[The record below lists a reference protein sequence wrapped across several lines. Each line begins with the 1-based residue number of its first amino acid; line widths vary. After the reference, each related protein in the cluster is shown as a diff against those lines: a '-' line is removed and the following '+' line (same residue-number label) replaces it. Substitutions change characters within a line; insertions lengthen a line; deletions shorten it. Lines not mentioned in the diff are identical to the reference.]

1 MSGSSKESKSQS
13 KNYLQNLSNVIN
25 GFLEKAFYRIG
36 KTVGASPWVTLGI
49 TLIVCGAC
57 LAGLLRFEQESRGE
71 KLWVPQDSQAQK
83 DKKWVEREFPEESA
97 PVHFIYEQS
106 NVLTVDVIRKMLEI
120 HQDVVN
126 ITITFE
132 NKKLQWKDICFKK
145 GDKCSLRS
153 ILELWDFNETKIMS
167 LTEQQIRNDITNRG
181 PFSPYSGSPFNLEQ
195 VLADIQKNPDE
206 SIKSAG
212 FVKTSFFYKRLPA
225 LVDPEDNVD
234 PRGKKW
240 EEKFQRIM
248 EKYNIKL
255 YTTRKK
261 FAEVSSDAINGDII
275 LLSSGYLI
283 IFAYVII
290 ILGKFTRLEI
300 KAWLALC
307 GIVSVGLSVGISIA
321 LCSAFGLFYGPAH
334 TTLPFLLLGIGV
346 DDLFV
351 IVQSWSNIR
360 PEIHKTNSVAE
371 RIGLTLKHAGV
382 SITITTF
389 TDLIAFLIGATTIIP
404 GLRSFCFYA
413 AVGIFCD
420 YVLQITFFVACLS
433 LDARRIDKRRDGCGL
448 CIILPQDYKPNECG
462 QKSYLQMFYEKIV
475 GPGVVKLPVK
485 IIILV
490 IAAALLGGNIYGS
503 LQLEQQF
510 ESKWFLPAG
519 TVVRDYMDLN
529 EEKFVQGGEPI
540 AFYTGE
546 IDYFKDQIKLHTLN
560 NNIKSETQYLASN
573 TVENW
578 FEHYIKWLN
587 TTNSTF
593 LNTTNDLEL
602 TVNNKKVFYEKLREF
617 LQGDGNRFHDDIH
630 WKNNTNT
637 IKATRIRAFLRI
649 LRKTQDQV
657 KAMDKFRSLIE
668 GIGFRE
674 DPIVYNRVILFA
686 EGNKVISE
694 ELFRNILLALAV
706 VFVVTMVIIASPVTS
721 VLVFVC
727 VVLTV
732 VDVAGLMYFWDLTID
747 IVSTIVLIIAIGL
760 SVDYASHVGHT
771 FLIKSGT
778 RKGDKICLASLIN
791 TNEQ

>member
-1 MSGSSKESKSQS
+1 MEIR
-13 KNYLQNLSNVIN
+13 YI
-25 GFLEKAFYRIG
+25 FRIG

-57 LAGLLRFEQESRGE
+57 LAGLL
-71 KLWVPQDSQAQK
+71 
-83 DKKWVEREFPEESA
+83 
-97 PVHFIYEQS
+97 
-106 NVLTVDVIRKMLEI
+106 
-120 HQDVVN
+120 
-126 ITITFE
+126 
-132 NKKLQWKDICFKK
+132 
-145 GDKCSLRS
+145 
-153 ILELWDFNETKIMS
+153 
-167 LTEQQIRNDITNRG
+167 QIRTRIKGLNCGSSR
-181 PFSPYSGSPFNLEQ
+181 YSE
-195 VLADIQKNPDE
+195 NPDE

-360 PEIHKTNSVAE
+360 PEIHKTKSVAE

-649 LRKTQDQV
+649 LRTQDQV

-778 RKGDKICLASLIN
+778 RKERTIKMYRDIGPAVWNGGFSTFLAIVPLATSKSHVFITFFRILFGVVLFGIFHGLFFLPTILSIIGPRPYDSAEEIESSSSSGHVSPKNKKNEN
-791 TNEQ
+791 TPSVPSQTNQGVQVEDNVSNGHPLKQKNALEQNNAPVPVVEMYF